1 MSDLLKK
8 PFGKRGKVH
17 QITPESAGWRYV
29 GFSLYHLNAGDKA
42 AEATG
47 DREVILVLVEG
58 KAAITGAGQDW
69 GVLGDRM
76 NVFEKT
82 PPHCLYLPNGDKGLL
97 RDINPSKLTHL
108 FLTRFL
114 FIQKFALSRGISA
127 VTFGRNVFA
136 QCRKR
141 FARDHFT
148 TNCSLYRYFE
158 HMARD
163 EVFQLLAHG
172 PPTGFSAVTMHH
184 NRQRIDGLVIH
195 QN

>member
-29 GFSLYHLNAGDKA
+29 GFSLYHLKAGDKA

-82 PPHCLYLPNGDKGLL
+82 PPIVCTCP
-97 RDINPSKLTHL
+97 
-108 FLTRFL
+108 
-114 FIQKFALSRGISA
+114 
-127 VTFGRNVFA
+127 
-136 QCRKR
+136 
-141 FARDHFT
+141 
-148 TNCSLYRYFE
+148 
-158 HMARD
+158 MARTGARLQKPIAFWRS
-163 EVFQLLAHG
+163 VPPRGWAGIRPAASG
-172 PPTGFSAVTMHH
+172 PTVSP
-184 NRQRIDGLVIH
+184 
-195 QN
+195 

>member
-29 GFSLYHLNAGDKA
+29 GFSLYHLKAGDKA

-58 KAAITGAGQDW
+58 KAAITGAGQVW

-82 PPHCLYLPNGDKGLL
+82 PPPLFVPAQWHGLERDCRNRL
-97 RDINPSKLTHL
+97 RFGGL
-108 FLTRFL
+108 FRP
-114 FIQKFALSRGISA
+114 GH
-127 VTFGRNVFA
+127 GRA
-136 QCRKR
+136 SSPPHW
-141 FARDHFT
+141 ARWNYTDGTGQGHKHAPHQQH
-148 TNCSLYRYFE
+148 R
-158 HMARD
+158 
-163 EVFQLLAHG
+163 HG
-172 PPTGFSAVTMHH
+172 K
-184 NRQRIDGLVIH
+184 
-195 QN
+195 

>member
-29 GFSLYHLNAGDKA
+29 GFSLYHLKAGDTA

-82 PPHCLYLPNGDKGLL
+82 PPPLFVPAKWHGLERGGRNRLRSGGLFGARDGRASGPPHRARRHHPDRTGQGDKHA
-97 RDINPSKLTHL
+97 SH
-108 FLTRFL
+108 
-114 FIQKFALSRGISA
+114 Q
-127 VTFGRNVFA
+127 
-136 QCRKR
+136 Q
-141 FARDHFT
+141 
-148 TNCSLYRYFE
+148 YR
-158 HMARD
+158 
-163 EVFQLLAHG
+163 HG
-172 PPTGFSAVTMHH
+172 E
-184 NRQRIDGLVIH
+184 
-195 QN
+195 